1 MKRIRFNQLA
11 IILLVLVSVTAFAA
25 ESKRPAALGA
35 PVEETTTTAVTAA
48 TAATEANASAAELKY
63 PYVGEI
69 TAADL
74 NIRSGPGMNFYSCGK
89 IGQPARIVVLGE
101 QFSWSQIM
109 PPPGSFSWIF
119 KQYVQVDGNKPE
131 IGIVNSDNV
140 RVYAGADDRDA
151 MVSDSVQV
159 TLNKDQKVRLIGQP
173 VGDYYKITPP
183 EGATLWLNTQY
194 IKFICKADEI
204 DMKTT
209 KPAAAAV
216 AAAVKENKPAGFATP
231 NVVVDQ
237 VDPNNRYLEKYYVL
251 TKQLEDE
258 KVKPLADQNYVAV
271 RAGLESLAADK
282 EAGKAS
288 EYAQYTLK
296 TVSRYELAKQSA
308 SIIDNQK
315 SALQKQ
321 LEEIEKERQRKKAE
335 SGVDKRFDLTG
346 VFKPSAVY
354 SNRPDL
360 KRYIVMDD
368 KDKPVSYAEPV
379 IAAVQGDLKEFYGK
393 KVGLNGEISTD
404 PLSNF
409 PLIKFTEIQVLSED
423 QTEEQPV
430 EQPADQSAAV
440 DAELKA
446 PSDSNT
452 PSEPNVPSE
461 PNAPSEEPT
470 NTAETNEANP

>member
-1 MKRIRFNQLA
+1 MKRIRFYQLA
-11 IILLVLVSVTAFAA
+11 IILSVLASVTAFAA
-25 ESKRPAALGA
+25 ESKRPAAMGA
-35 PVEETTTTAVTAA
+35 PVEETTAA
-48 TAATEANASAAELKY
+48 PVSAEANASAAELKY
-63 PYVGEI
+63 PYVGEV

-101 QFSWSQIM
+101 QFTWSQIM

-119 KQYVQVDGNKPE
+119 KQYVQVDVNKPE
-131 IGIVNSDNV
+131 IGVVNSDNV

-159 TLNKDQKVRLIGQP
+159 TLNKDQKVRLLGQP

-194 IKFICKADEI
+194 IKFLRKADEI

-209 KPAAAAV
+209 KPAAKT
-216 AAAVKENKPAGFATP
+216 AAATKEAKPAGFSTP

-237 VDPNNRYLEKYYVL
+237 VDPNNKYLEQYYSY

-258 KVKPLADQNYVAV
+258 KVKPLADQNYVAI

-282 EAGKAS
+282 DAGKAA

-308 SIIDNQK
+308 SLIDGQK

-321 LEEIEKERQRKKAE
+321 LEEIENERQKKKAE
-335 SGVDKRFDLTG
+335 TGIGTRFDMTG
-346 VFKPSAVY
+346 MFKPSAVY
-354 SNRPDL
+354 SRRPDL

-368 KDKPVSYAEPV
+368 KDKPVSYAEPAT
-379 IAAVQGDLKEFYGK
+379 AAVQGDLKEYYGK

-423 QTEEQPV
+423 QTEEQP
-430 EQPADQSAAV
+430 ENKPADQSAAV
-440 DAELKA
+440 DAELK
-446 PSDSNT
+446 DSNT
-452 PSEPNVPSE
+452 PSEPNMPSE
-461 PNAPSEEPT
+461 PNTPSEEPT
-470 NTAETNEANP
+470 NPAETNDANP